1 MSRATRSRLA
11 FPGQELE
18 PSSNPAPRL
27 QRPFRKL
34 CLTFPSCSPCLEAG
48 CHPGQGPGFV
58 APWDGPDLPLASPSR
73 CSKCP
78 SPPYLWK
85 PTSLGWEKGNK
96 MVWVC
101 WVFFA
106 RTLIR
111 CGNQRLK
118 VTYTAIASHAE
129 PNIHRR
135 KYCINYNA
143 EQHSISAIVPL
154 QL

>member
-1 MSRATRSRLA
+1 MRSHLA
-11 FPGQELE
+11 FPGRKLE
-18 PSSNPAPRL
+18 PSSNSDTRL
-27 QRPFRKL
+27 HLPFINL
-34 CLTFPSCSPCLEAG
+34 CLTFPSRSPCLEAG
-48 CHPGQGPGFV
+48 CHP
-58 APWDGPDLPLASPSR
+58 APWDRDRRSWYPGMARS
-73 CSKCP
+73 CP
-78 SPPYLWK
+78 PHPH
-85 PTSLGWEKGNK
+85 PIARNAQPFRIFGNPQAWDGRRETK
-96 MVWVC
+96 WFVVV
-101 WVFFA
+101 VFFA
-106 RTLIR
+106 RMLIR